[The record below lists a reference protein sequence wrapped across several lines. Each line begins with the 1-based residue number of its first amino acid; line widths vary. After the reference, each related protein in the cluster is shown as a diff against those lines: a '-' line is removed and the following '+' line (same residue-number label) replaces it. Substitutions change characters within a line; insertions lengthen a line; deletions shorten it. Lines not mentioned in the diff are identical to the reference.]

1 MSRRTRNPLLKP
13 GVRPGFQLNSRFSA
27 RPAGRANFPFSV
39 HGLAEQVGHSLT
51 GKYPTGVFSKSVRL
65 MKTVPN
71 GDGFLFAASAAAR
84 SPFMTWPSKSATAL
98 WENAPPGHF
107 LIPQGELRTADVYR
121 PALPVVLGLR
131 CECQLYGTTA
141 SQVPVLCS
149 MGAQCG
155 STTCFC
161 GAHLRVRRREQSKT
175 LSASQI
181 WCCL

>member
-1 MSRRTRNPLLKP
+1 MGNPWFLSIAKKYSTGIFFTVRSKIAYRRSPRVRTPAAYFKAHSRPFAT
-13 GVRPGFQLNSRFSA
+13 
-27 RPAGRANFPFSV
+27 PFS
-39 HGLAEQVGHSLT
+39 
-51 GKYPTGVFSKSVRL
+51 
-65 MKTVPN
+65 
-71 GDGFLFAASAAAR
+71 R

-161 GAHLRVRRREQSKT
+161 GVHLRVRRREQSKT

>member
-1 MSRRTRNPLLKP
+1 
-13 GVRPGFQLNSRFSA
+13 
-27 RPAGRANFPFSV
+27 
-39 HGLAEQVGHSLT
+39 
-51 GKYPTGVFSKSVRL
+51 
-65 MKTVPN
+65 MKTVPD
-71 GDGFLFAASAAAR
+71 GDGFLFAAGAAAR

-155 STTCFC
+155 STTGFC
-161 GAHLRVRRREQSKT
+161 GADLRAQAGVSPSTSENFFT
-175 LSASQI
+175 LCLHSRSQTVLHYYNERGGTAGAGKEKP
-181 WCCL
+181 CAVPSFG